1 MINIERSF
9 LPRESLKYIPL
20 LDNPDEDIVATALVK
35 LWDLANNDENKI
47 AFGRSPGLVEKLVS
61 FVKAD
66 AGMAAV
72 NALGCL
78 WYLSR
83 ANENKGYLASEELG
97 LIPFLVVNVSLSNN
111 KAEYSF
117 NILINCSLEPSSHS
131 YLLSD
136 AVGYLAFVRRQMT
149 TDYDTDAFVAIAN
162 VTSCISSHRLPSLI
176 RYRIHEVII
185 EKLIKKGR
193 DVYLWN
199 GRSGGIVY
207 WCLNFLIDFTNYR
220 EIHYLLRTSLLYNN
234 DFLYQLLPCR
244 EIESLKSLCII
255 CNLSEEWEQYEKWC
269 RSCLTDF
276 PHLKKIII
284 ACLGCTLDC
293 DLGKFASYAQG
304 IGFVFGILSMRVMTN
319 TIRILCRS
327 DFRNCSILNA
337 SPDFIK
343 LLFRTLDL
351 FIEGKPELVA
361 KFDCIEHAGGGKEDL
376 ETLRNVVEIIY
387 FLLLHALEELGRSHH
402 PKKKLN
408 AMFPGLTA
416 RVVGGSSSSSSST
429 DSFTDVGKKCAQLLA
444 LPEERKVPEETKIL
458 VQLILKKLRF
468 SE

>member
-1 MINIERSF
+1 MKKIESSV
-9 LPRESLKYIPL
+9 LPRESLKHIPL
-20 LDNPDEDIVATALVK
+20 LDNPDEDIVASAIQK

-47 AFGRSPGLVEKLVS
+47 AFGLSLGLIEKLVS

-97 LIPFLVVNVSLSNN
+97 LIPFLVSNVSLGNN

-136 AVGYLAFVRRQMT
+136 AVGYLSFIRRQMV

-162 VTSCISSHRLPSLI
+162 VTSCLSSHRLPALI

-193 DVYLWN
+193 NVYLWS

-220 EIHYLLRTSLLYNN
+220 EIHYLLRSSLLYNN

-244 EIESLKSLCII
+244 EIESMKSLCII
-255 CNLSEEWEQYEKWC
+255 CNLSEEWEQYEEWC
-269 RSCLTDF
+269 RNCLTEF
-276 PHLKKIII
+276 PHLMKIII

-293 DLGKFASYAQG
+293 DLGQFASYAQG

-327 DFRNCSILNA
+327 NGRNGAMLNA
-337 SPDFIK
+337 SSPDFIK

-361 KFDCIEHAGGGKEDL
+361 KFDCVEYAGGGKEDL
-376 ETLRNVVEIIY
+376 ETLKNVVEIIY
-387 FLLLHALEELGRSHH
+387 FLLFQALEELGRSHY
-402 PKKKLN
+402 PEKKVN
-408 AMFPGLTA
+408 TMFPRMTGTA
-416 RVVGGSSSSSSST
+416 AVVGGN
-429 DSFTDVGKKCAQLLA
+429 FTDILRKKCEQLLP

-458 VQLILKKLRF
+458 VQLIRGKLRF
-468 SE
+468 ESV